1 MKKVAINAW
10 FADQPATGS
19 GQYTVRLLDALR
31 AIAPD
36 WEFRSISPRRDS
48 RRSPLLGDDVYKVWF
63 EQSEF
68 PRLAR
73 RLHADVAHV
82 PYWGGPLRCACPVVV
97 TIHDLIPLLL
107 PEYRGNWRVR
117 AYIRLVSASARRAA
131 VVLTDSEASRRDILQ
146 HLRLPDERV
155 RTVYLAA
162 DEAYHPQPPEAV
174 EAVRH
179 GLNLPPR
186 YALYFGG
193 FDVRKN
199 LSAAMSAFALASS
212 NAPDLSLVVA
222 GRLPERD
229 TPFAP
234 DPRRLAEEAGVANQ
248 AVFTGW
254 VDEADKPALY
264 SGAEAMLF
272 PSRYEGF
279 GLPPLEAMACGTPVI
294 GSRAASLPEIVGD
307 GGLLYEP
314 DDAAGMGE
322 GLAAL
327 LSNPSM
333 RAARAEKALAQAGKF
348 SWARVA
354 DETLRAYESAMGR

>member
-1 MKKVAINAW
+1 MKKVAINTW
-10 FADQPATGS
+10 FADQPTTGS

-31 AIAPD
+31 ACAPD
-36 WEFRSISPRRDS
+36 WEFAAIGPQHGSPIRRA
-48 RRSPLLGDDVYKVWF
+48 LGSNLHKVWF
-63 EQSEF
+63 EQAEF

-73 RLHADVAHV
+73 RLPADVAHT
-82 PYWGGPLRCACPVVV
+82 PYWGGPLICGCPMVA

-107 PEYRGNWRVR
+107 PEYRGGWRVQ
-117 AYIRLVSASARRAA
+117 AYMRLVSASARRAA
-131 VVLTDSEASRRDILQ
+131 VVLTDSDASRRDILR
-146 HLRLPDERV
+146 HLRLPADRV

-162 DEAYHPQPPEAV
+162 DASYYPRPPDIV
-174 EAVRH
+174 E
-179 GLNLPPR
+179 GLRTRMSLPPR
-186 YALYFGG
+186 YVLYFGG

-199 LSAAMSAFALASS
+199 LRAVVQAFARATSEG
-212 NAPDLSLVVA
+212 PDVSLVIA

-234 DPRRLAEEAGVANQ
+234 DPRRMADEAGIA
-248 AVFTGW
+248 ARTMFTGW

-264 SGAEAMLF
+264 SGAGAMLF

-294 GSRAASLPEIVGD
+294 ASHAASLPEIVGD
-307 GGLLYEP
+307 GGMLYDP
-314 DDAAGMGE
+314 DDASGMGE

-348 SWARVA
+348 SWARTA